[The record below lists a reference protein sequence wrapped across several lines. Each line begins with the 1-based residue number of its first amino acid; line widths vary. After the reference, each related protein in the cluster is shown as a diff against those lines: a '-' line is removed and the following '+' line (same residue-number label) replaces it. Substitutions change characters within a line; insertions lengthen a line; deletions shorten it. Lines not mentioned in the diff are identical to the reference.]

1 MLDKIYFAMYTG
13 NIIKRERE
21 KMKLEKF
28 IEKVRKRKIRI
39 HRGRIMWFLRGYD
52 KSYVCPYHPSEKD
65 WFGRERIGTVEEL
78 LSYPDW
84 EREFIRTPG
93 CGRAGLKILK
103 KLLAE
108 EGYE

>member
-1 MLDKIYFAMYTG
+1 
-13 NIIKRERE
+13 
-21 KMKLEKF
+21 MKLEKF

-52 KSYVCPYHPSEKD
+52 KSYVCP
-65 WFGRERIGTVEEL
+65 FGNTSRYRFGTVEEL